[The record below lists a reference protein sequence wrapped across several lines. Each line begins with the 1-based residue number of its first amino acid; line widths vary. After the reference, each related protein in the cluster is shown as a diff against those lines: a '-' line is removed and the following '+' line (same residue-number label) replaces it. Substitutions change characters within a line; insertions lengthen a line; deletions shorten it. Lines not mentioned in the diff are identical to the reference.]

1 MRVFTPSPDAWSE
14 LLIRWLTIVLIIMLL
29 LLQIR
34 LWREY
39 IEVSSLRQQ
48 IEEQAAFNRKLAER
62 NAELA
67 AEVESLRTGMDAIE
81 ERARSEL
88 GLVKPDEQFYQVV
101 EENEQ

>member
-1 MRVFTPSPDAWSE
+1 MV
-14 LLIRWLTIVLIIMLL
+14 RWLTITLIVILL

-39 IEVSSLRQQ
+39 SEVGSLRAQVA
-48 IEEQAAFNRKLAER
+48 EQAEFNRQLAER

-67 AEVESLRTGMDAIE
+67 AEVESLRAGMDAIE

-88 GLVKPDEQFYQVV
+88 GLVKPGEEFYQVV
-101 EENEQ
+101 EENGQ